1 MGLQA
6 DRTEEAAARTARV
19 FWLLFA
25 AVQGAKLWLAA
36 RLDLHPDEAFYWL
49 EAQYPAISYSDVPVL
64 TPLLVGLGTL
74 LAGDTALGVRLAFL
88 ALGALIPLAVYRV
101 ARLFGDRAAAWRAA
115 TLALAVPLLS
125 IMGLLA
131 VPDVPMILLSVVSLG
146 LFTRAVRVPSTDRW
160 VALGLVAALACN
172 AHYRFAFVMLGGL
185 FYLLFSARGRA
196 ALARP
201 GPWIAVGLV
210 LLGLLP
216 VLLFNLGNELAGV
229 RYHFADRHPWA
240 FDAEG
245 LWYLPEQALVVTPL
259 VFAALVWAAWRALRR
274 GLAGGDDDALLL
286 CFAAAGVLSFAAM
299 KPWSVGGTAFT
310 AHWPVFGYVPLLIL
324 LGVALIG
331 VTRWARVAIVGSG
344 LAIVVALLGFLA
356 LSTVHDRLPV
366 PMRGLATAKLSGWD
380 RLGTAVEA
388 LATREPDA
396 GRTVVTD
403 RVTTLTYVAFGLGRS
418 RGVYTIDDR
427 PLGEVRGRAKQVAI
441 WRLNE
446 AGLRADRAGQDAI
459 VVIETRRL
467 ADDTGR
473 LCTIFAQVEPR
484 DRVRRAGDGR
494 SFDILLGRSIRAE
507 PGQGTAPGRPGL
519 CGPA

>member
-1 MGLQA
+1 MNA
-6 DRTEEAAARTARV
+6 DHQTTDRDAARAAAI

-25 AVQGAKLWLAA
+25 AVQATKLWLAA

-131 VPDVPMILLSVVSLG
+131 VPDVPMILLSIISLG
-146 LFTRAVRVPSTDRW
+146 LFTRAVRVPSTGRW

-196 ALARP
+196 ALALP
-201 GPWIAVGLV
+201 GPWIAVVLV

-216 VLLFNLGNELAGV
+216 VLLFNLGNDLAGV
-229 RYHFADRHPWA
+229 RYHFADRHPWT

-245 LWYLPEQALVVTPL
+245 LWYLPEQALVVTPV
-259 VFAALVWAAWRALRR
+259 VFAALAWAAWRALAR
-274 GLAGGDDDALLL
+274 GIAGGGDDALLL
-286 CFAAAGVLSFAAM
+286 WFAAAGVLSFAAM

-310 AHWPVFGYVPLLIL
+310 VHWPVFGYVPLLIL
-324 LGVALIG
+324 LGLALAGTARWIG
-331 VTRWARVAIVGSG
+331 AAVIGSG
-344 LAIVVALLGFLA
+344 LAIVAALLGFLA
-356 LSTVHDRLPV
+356 LSTVYDRLPV
-366 PMRGLATAKLSGWD
+366 SMRGLATAKLSGWD
-380 RLGTAVEA
+380 RLATAVEA
-388 LATREPDA
+388 LATQEPDA
-396 GRTVVTD
+396 AATVVTD

-459 VVIETRRL
+459 LVIETRRM
-467 ADDTGR
+467 ADETAR
-473 LCTIFAQVEPR
+473 LCAIFAQVEPR
-484 DRVRRAGDGR
+484 DRVRRDSDGR
-494 SFDILLGRSIRAE
+494 SFEILLGRSIRPE
-507 PGQGTAPGRPGL
+507 PGQGAAAGPPGL